1 MEIHMLEA
9 KVNQVP
15 IYPLDSAQVVY
26 NHFEKLIFEKMG
38 VTKEQYETSFIYY
51 VDNPTEF
58 DKIYQTV
65 VDSLMQREKLL
76 K

>member
-26 NHFEKLIFEKMG
+26 DHFEKLLFEQMG